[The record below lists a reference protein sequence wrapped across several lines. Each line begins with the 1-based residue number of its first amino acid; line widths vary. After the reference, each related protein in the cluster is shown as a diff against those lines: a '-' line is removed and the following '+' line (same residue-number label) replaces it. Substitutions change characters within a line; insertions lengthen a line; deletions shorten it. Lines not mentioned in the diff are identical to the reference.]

1 MLFFTFLADKNYP
14 RHGPGYYLP
23 RVWYTQKNDVS
34 FLVMESKHDLSDVQ
48 GGEDFSVKPFAYE
61 IRRSFIDLSSGRLT
75 RYVEETGFKD
85 GSIRVI
91 IEDVFLLFYP
101 ELPDDIAEAINS
113 LE

>member
-1 MLFFTFLADKNYP
+1 
-14 RHGPGYYLP
+14 
-23 RVWYTQKNDVS
+23 
-34 FLVMESKHDLSDVQ
+34 MESKHDLSDVQ

-101 ELPDDIAEAINS
+101 ELPDDIAAALS
-113 LE
+113 LTD